1 MGLCSE
7 TFLCAECD
15 HTWTDLIDRKDRDEF
30 QYCKECGWF
39 AAKRT
44 FSVPNVST
52 SKTSQSIPEVASRGR
67 FDHFREQQTL
77 KKAKSEA
84 RRTGDRD
91 TEKKVDAE
99 LKKVRKQ

>member
-15 HTWTDLIDRKDRDEF
+15 HTWCDTVDRSERDEF
-30 QYCKECGWF
+30 QKCPECQYW

-52 SKTSQSIPEVASRGR
+52 AKLSKSIPEAASRGR
-67 FDHFREQQTL
+67 FDQFREEQTL
-77 KKAKSEA
+77 KKAKSAA
-84 RRTGDRD
+84 RISGDRT

-99 LKKVRKQ
+99 MKKVKK

>member
-7 TFLCAECD
+7 TFLCAECE
-15 HTWTDLIDRKDRDEF
+15 HTWTDLIDRKYRDEF
-30 QYCKECGWF
+30 QKCPDCGWF

-67 FDHFREQQTL
+67 FDQFREEQVL
-77 KKAKSEA
+77 KKAKSAA
-84 RRTGDRD
+84 RVSGDRV
-91 TEKKVDAE
+91 TERKVDAE
-99 LKKVRKQ
+99 MKKVKK